1 MARVKDSRFET
12 KPDFLEQLIRENPV
26 KAVLDSKTGQPNGNF
41 LTGPVRLSW
50 TKQLFEPRKDDSGS
64 DKYGCAILWPLGV
77 DVTIIAQA
85 VQQTA
90 AVGFPA
96 NMGPGG
102 FNWAGLKTPFH
113 DQGEKSSQFAGYL
126 PGAYFFNTSS
136 KFKPVIVDARMNP
149 IVEESRVYP
158 GVWALAAVNPYSF
171 NNKTKGVGLGLQ
183 SLMIIADD
191 NNVGKGKA
199 ANPQQDFANIN
210 ITADTSVAAAFGQ
223 APGVVMPMPGQQSEQ
238 DVMRSMGLPV

>member
-1 MARVKDSRFET
+1 MIRVKDSRFAA
-12 KPDFLEQLIRENPV
+12 KPDFLETLIAGNPI
-26 KAVLDSKTGQPNGNF
+26 KAVLDTKTGQPNGNY

-50 TKQLFEPRKDDSGS
+50 TKQLFEARKDDGGS
-64 DKYGCAILWPLGV
+64 DKYGCAILFPLGV
-77 DVTIIAQA
+77 DLTALAQA

-90 AVGFPA
+90 AVTFPA
-96 NMGPGG
+96 NMGPQG

-113 DQGEKSSQFAGYL
+113 DQAEKMSQYSGYMG
-126 PGAYFFNTSS
+126 GAIFFNTSS

-158 GVWALAAVNPYSF
+158 GVWALAAVNPYGF

-191 NNVGKGKA
+191 DNVGKGAA
-199 ANPQQDFANIN
+199 ANPSQDFAGIN
-210 ITADTSVAAAFGQ
+210 IAADTNVAAAFGQ
-223 APGVVMPMPGQQSEQ
+223 VPGVGMPLPGQQSEQ